1 MSLLQNATKV
11 PRLHGAL
18 GNEKGVKRSMPL
30 LEQTVKTADRNIA
43 IRDSVVGKNV
53 AASQMPSLFSSSTSV
68 DSGLSLAE
76 VQVSYSKQ
84 FIFFLTYKSAK

>member
-1 MSLLQNATKV
+1 MS
-11 PRLHGAL
+11 
-18 GNEKGVKRSMPL
+18 L
-30 LEQTVKTADRNIA
+30 LEQTVKTANRNIA

-76 VQVSYSKQ
+76 VQVSYSQ
-84 FIFFLTYKSAK
+84 HFIFFAIYKSAQ